1 MAGLTLRL
9 GLGSSEGS
17 FTYTSEHELGRLEGW
32 AQLSTRGLSMASA
45 CGLGFLSEW
54 RLGSEIKLSQEGK
67 FQENQAAWP
76 LRTSTQKSHS
86 ITLTII
92 ATSQPRFKGRGHR
105 PHISPWEEYKK
116 CMAGF

>member
-45 CGLGFLSEW
+45 CGLGFLSAW
-54 RLGSEIKLSQEGK
+54 RLGSEIKGPRLRSHTASLSPSLSQVSLDSRGGDMD
-67 FQENQAAWP
+67 P
-76 LRTSTQKSHS
+76 ISL
-86 ITLTII
+86 L
-92 ATSQPRFKGRGHR
+92 GRN
-105 PHISPWEEYKK
+105 IKNV
-116 CMAGF
+116 